1 MPPVIAGAV
10 LAGATTFA
18 TGATVFGLVGIS
30 AALASAGISL
40 VLGGISYAL
49 TPKPKRNQQSS
60 QVSNKPG
67 TVAIRQSDVTRTHIY
82 GHTRAVRGYAHIEST
97 NNNTDL
103 HVILILCQGPLRA
116 INEIWVG
123 DYAIPND
130 WLDGSGNVTTGRY
143 AGKLQIVKH
152 LGSDTQIADSAAVA
166 NISGWTSTD
175 RLQGIAYLYVKLI
188 KDQDVYPTG
197 MPNITAICEGPVLYD
212 PRVNDFRWSTNIA
225 QYARDF
231 ILADYGYD
239 SNILDVD
246 DTNIIAQMNICDEMV
261 TVTPDAFTVVSIDTG
276 TNIITLSGDLL
287 TLQYGDRIQVTTTGT
302 LPGGISAATNYFVI
316 PYQIKTTPR
325 ILLATSLVN
334 AMAGIVAAMD
344 ISSVGS
350 GTITITKNAEP
361 RYHGGGSFDSS
372 TNLSVVLA
380 DIVSSM
386 AGRAYPIGG
395 AWTILAGVWRA
406 PDIEFTTADFRANGV
421 EWKNA
426 LSMSESYNIVK
437 GIFNGPSTLF
447 QDTDY
452 PIASYPTFITQ
463 DLEVESPVD
472 LDLRYVTRP
481 TTAQRIAKIELY
493 RGRQDIAV
501 TATFSTK
508 AMQVQPGDTIELTLA
523 RYGWTSKYFEVTSF
537 AFDISENGL
546 VCKLGLRETAA
557 AIYDWTSGEAIDFD
571 PAPNTELSNPFDVE
585 VPTGVAYD
593 STFVETVGGDT
604 IYTLGLLWNAHAN
617 SFVSQYGDFEVQF
630 KLSSQITWRPSFFVA
645 GNETKTDVVT
655 ASADVAYD
663 LRIRAR
669 TNLGVRSG
677 WVTLEDVIVG
687 ASGGVVVSN
696 DWDLVTNAVT
706 VNLDWGLVTDSVT
719 VSDNWSYVV

>member
-10 LAGATTFA
+10 IAGATSWAA
-18 TGATVFGLVGIS
+18 TGFAIASIGT
-30 AALASAGISL
+30 ALASAGMAL

-49 TPKPKRNQQSS
+49 TPKPKKNQAS
-60 QVSNKPG
+60 QATNKPG
-67 TVAIRQSDVTRTHIY
+67 TVAVRQSDVTRTYIY

-103 HVILILCQGPLRA
+103 HVVMILCQGPLRA

-123 DYAIPND
+123 DYPIPND
-130 WLDGSGNVTTGRY
+130 WLDGSGNVISGRY

-152 LGSDTQIADSAAVA
+152 LGGDSQVVDSAAMA
-166 NISGWTSTD
+166 NIPGWTSND
-175 RLQGIAYLYVKLI
+175 RLQGIAYLYIKLI

-197 MPNITAICEGPVLYD
+197 LPNITAVCEGPVLYD

-225 QYARDF
+225 QYGRDF
-231 ILADYGYD
+231 ILADYGYG
-239 SNILDVD
+239 SNILDID
-246 DTNIIAQMNICDEMV
+246 DTNIAAQMNICDEMV
-261 TVTPDAFTVVSIDTG
+261 TVTPEAFTSLSIDTA
-276 TNIITLSGDLL
+276 TDIISISGDLL
-287 TLQYGDRIQVTTTGT
+287 TLQYGDRVQVTSSGT
-302 LPGGISAATNYFVI
+302 LPSGISAVTDYFVI
-316 PYQIKTTPR
+316 PYQIKTNPR
-325 ILLATSLVN
+325 IKLASSLIN
-334 AMAGIVAAMD
+334 SMAGTSID
-344 ISSVGS
+344 ITTAGT

-361 RYHGGGSFDSS
+361 RYHGGGSFDSA
-372 TNLSVVLA
+372 TNLSVTLA
-380 DIVSSM
+380 DIASSM

-395 AWTILAGVWRA
+395 AWTLLAGAWRA
-406 PDIEFTTADFRANGV
+406 PDIEFTIADFRAAGL

-426 LSMSESYNIVK
+426 LSLSESYNIVK
-437 GIFNGPSTLF
+437 GIFNGAPTLY

-452 PIASYPTFITQ
+452 PVASYPTFIEQ
-463 DLEVESPVD
+463 DLGIESPTD
-472 LDLRYVTRP
+472 LNLPYVTRP
-481 TTAQRIAKIELY
+481 TTAQRIAKIELF

-501 TATFSTK
+501 TCTFSTK

-523 RYGWTSKYFEVTSF
+523 RYGWSAKYFEVTSF
-537 AFDISENGL
+537 AFDVSENGL

-585 VPTGVAYD
+585 VPSGVAYD

-604 IYTLGLLWNAHAN
+604 IYTLGLQWNAYTN

-630 KLSSQITWRPSFFVA
+630 KLSSDIVWRPSFFVDGSGTA
-645 GNETKTDVVT
+645 TDVVT
-655 ASADVAYD
+655 ATAGVEYD

-677 WVTLEDVIVG
+677 WSTLEGVIVG
-687 ASGGVVVSN
+687 ASGGVTTSN
-696 DWDLVTNAVT
+696 DWGFVYDAVTVNLDWDLVTNAAT
-706 VNLDWGLVTDSVT
+706 IQ
-719 VSDNWSYVV
+719 DNWGYVV